1 MKFPRQVLLFSGHM
15 IDAPERREP
24 RFPPDKEEIAAHAI
38 AATLRKIEVGAQDL
52 GICGGACGGD
62 LLFAEACLARGAV
75 LELYI
80 PFEKETF
87 LAKSVDFAD
96 ARWRDRFHAV
106 TSQAT
111 LHVMPDELGPLPSS
125 EDPYERNNLWMLKSA
140 DPFRGTTKF
149 AFITLVEWAGRRR
162 ARVAPGTLWRKW
174 GARRITIYWLDT
186 RQLWELED

>member
-1 MKFPRQVLLFSGHM
+1 VKFPRQVLLFSGHM

-140 DPFRGTTKF
+140 TRFGDDKV
-149 AFITLVEWAGRRR
+149 AFITLWNGQGGDGPGGTRHLMEEVGRKTDH
-162 ARVAPGTLWRKW
+162 V
-174 GARRITIYWLDT
+174 YWLDT
-186 RQLWELED
+186 RQLWS